1 MSEKDLIQ
9 KLKSGNRDA
18 FNEFVKLY
26 QLKVI
31 KLAYSMLSSQEDAY
45 DAAQETFIRVYKNI
59 DSFKNASSLSTWV
72 YRICANICNDMLR
85 KRMKTKNIIS
95 LNADDEED
103 NPVISIADNSPTP
116 DESFEMSER
125 QKAVKAAIDML
136 SEDYKTVLVLY
147 DMEGLSYEEISEVL
161 KCPIG
166 TIKSRLNR
174 ARNNLKKILSEKRE
188 LFY

>member
-1 MSEKDLIQ
+1 MSEKELIQ
-9 KLKSGNRDA
+9 KLKNGDREA
-18 FNEFVKLY
+18 FNQFVELY

-31 KLAYSMLSSQEDAY
+31 KLAYSMLSSEEDAY

-59 DSFKNASSLSTWV
+59 DSFKSASSLPTWI

-95 LNADDEED
+95 IDADEEEES
-103 NPVISIADNSPTP
+103 PVVNIADNSPTP
-116 DESFEMSER
+116 DESYEMTER
-125 QKAVKAAIDML
+125 QQAVKAAIDML
-136 SEDYKTVLVLY
+136 SEEYKAVIVLY
-147 DMEGLSYEEISEVL
+147 DMEGLSYEEIAEVL

-174 ARNNLKKILSEKRE
+174 ARAKLKKILSEKRE
-188 LFY
+188 LFL